1 MFKRIEALMP
11 THFEGPKSTVRALNA
26 FINLARAFDSVLG
39 RITPELEAQGLTT
52 GQFGVLEALLHLGP
66 MCQHALAQK
75 LLRSGGNITLV
86 IDNLEKHGWVRRE
99 RQKDDRR
106 MIVIHLTQPGRR
118 LIERVFPEHAAAIER
133 ELSSLAPREQE
144 DLRRLCRKLGR
155 GADNLDLKKTK
166 KEKHHASN
174 STQ

>member
-1 MFKRIEALMP
+1 MP
-11 THFEGPKSTVRALNA
+11 THFEGPKKTVRALNA
-26 FINLARAFDSVLG
+26 FINLARAFDSVVG
-39 RITPELEAQGLTT
+39 RISPGLEEQGLTM
-52 GQFGVLEALLHLGP
+52 GQLGVLESLLHLGP

-106 MIVIHLTQPGRR
+106 MIVIHLTRLGRR
-118 LIERVFPEHAAAIER
+118 VIERVFPDHAAAIER

-155 GADNLDLKKTK
+155 GAENLNLLQAKK
-166 KEKHHASN
+166 KEKHHAAN